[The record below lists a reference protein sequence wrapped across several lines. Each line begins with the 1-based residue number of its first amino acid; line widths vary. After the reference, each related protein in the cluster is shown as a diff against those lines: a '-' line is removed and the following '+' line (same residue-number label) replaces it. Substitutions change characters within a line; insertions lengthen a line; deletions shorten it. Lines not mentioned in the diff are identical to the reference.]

1 MNMRNYNRIMLGRG
15 SCFAEECVKGGY
27 IGANFDIPQ
36 NLSKDL
42 PDDWRVF
49 NKKFVPVY
57 MTNMPGKSKSA
68 AGLSCGF
75 LWTICKGL
83 VIGSIVLSPDGNGNY
98 YVGEIIS
105 DYYFV
110 PGTDL
115 PHRRNVKW
123 MNKLIKRSD
132 MSDSLRNSTGS
143 IGTCCDVS
151 RFADEIEDLIANS
164 ITTITI
170 AKPSTTVKTHYLER
184 DLHKVFCNYL
194 RDNGIIGK
202 TIYQEQSSTKKDS
215 NQKWVHPDIVGVQ
228 FVDFVEDTTKS
239 LQKAMEPKKTVSIY
253 SYELKRTIEDDYQ
266 LKQYFFQAL
275 SNSNWAN
282 YGYLVAYEIDESLSD
297 EIRRLNAAFG
307 IGVILLRAKPE
318 DTIVLYQAR
327 EKELDYNTIDK
338 LCHLNEGFK
347 KFISGMTNVM
357 KATKDYVGAS
367 LEVFEKSCDEIFKND
382 AELEDYCKKNCIPF

>member
-1 MNMRNYNRIMLGRG
+1 MLGRG

-36 NLSKDL
+36 DLSKDL
-42 PDDWRVF
+42 PEDWREF
-49 NKKFVPVY
+49 NKKFIPVY
-57 MTNMPGKSKSA
+57 MANMPGKSKTA
-68 AGLSCGF
+68 AGLACGF

-83 VIGSIVLSPDGNGNY
+83 AVGSVVLSPDGKGNY
-98 YVGEIIS
+98 YIGEITG
-105 DYYFV
+105 DYYFM
-110 PGTDL
+110 PGTNL

-123 MNKLIKRSD
+123 MDRLIKRSD
-132 MSDSLRNSTGS
+132 MSDSLRNSIGS
-143 IGTCCDVS
+143 IGTCSDAT
-151 RFADEIEDLIANS
+151 RFADEIEELIKNS
-164 ITTITI
+164 VTTAATS
-170 AKPSTTVKTHYLER
+170 STTASTKTHYLER

-194 RDNGIIGK
+194 RDEGIIGK

-228 FVDFVEDTTKS
+228 FADFVEDATKS

-253 SYELKRTIEDDYQ
+253 SYELKRVIEDDYQ

-282 YGYLVAYEIDESLSD
+282 YGYLVAFEIDESLND

-327 EKELDYNTIDK
+327 EKELDYITIDK
-338 LCHLNEGFK
+338 LCHLNDGFK
-347 KFISGMTNVM
+347 SFVSGMTNVM
-357 KATKDYVGAS
+357 KASKEYVSAS
-367 LEVFEKSCDEIFKND
+367 LAVFEKSCDEIFKND
-382 AELEDYCKKNCIPF
+382 KELEDYCKKNYIPF